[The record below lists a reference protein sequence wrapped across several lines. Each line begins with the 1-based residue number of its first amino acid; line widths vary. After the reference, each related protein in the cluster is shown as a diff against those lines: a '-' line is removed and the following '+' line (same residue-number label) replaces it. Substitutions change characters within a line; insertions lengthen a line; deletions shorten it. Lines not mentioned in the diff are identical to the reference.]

1 MISPVLLLLS
11 TIGLI
16 YTEPA
21 PSASLDKDTVR
32 WQDLTPSED
41 LKGWKVCC
49 GPASYEVKDGV
60 VTGTT
65 VPGSPNTFLI
75 TEKKYGDFELEYE
88 FKVDS
93 RLNAGVQIRSEVTN
107 QRMRGCQIEID
118 MDENRQRFWSAGI
131 YEEGDRGW
139 LCDLSKNPEAIAAH
153 NIDEWNHVRVVTRGA
168 MIETYLNGVA
178 AAKTWC
184 GQRLKGVI
192 GLQVHGV
199 GAEQTEPLKVQWRRL
214 KIRDHGEHQW
224 ITVLDS
230 SKTPSHSTDGD
241 SSLHMWNF
249 TPDSTTESLKIHLDL
264 NENQSYRFRQGDLSY
279 RFNAAAENAFSFSFP
294 PLNEQEDSGPMG
306 ILGSTKER
314 VWSQSRIFLHRNSW
328 GVGYEI
334 LTPGRSGNS
343 RKVARFGL
351 PRPGNGENWTITASP
366 GAQWRVQALIRK
378 TAPDSPQ
385 KP

>member
-1 MISPVLLLLS
+1 MISPLILLLS
-11 TIGLI
+11 FSLVM
-16 YTEPA
+16 TEHA
-21 PSASLDKDTVR
+21 PSVTPEKDTPQ
-32 WQDLTPSED
+32 WQDLTPPED
-41 LKGWKVCC
+41 LTGWKVCC
-49 GPASYEVKDGV
+49 GPALYEVRDGV

-93 RLNAGVQIRSEVTN
+93 RLNAGVQIRSEVVN
-107 QRMRGCQIEID
+107 QQMRGCQIEID

-199 GAEQTEPLKVQWRRL
+199 GADQTEPLKVQWRRL

-224 ITVLDS
+224 ITILDS
-230 SKTPSHSTDGD
+230 SLTPPQSPDGG
-241 SSLHMWNF
+241 SSLPLWKV
-249 TPDSTTESLKIHLDL
+249 TPDSATESLKLRLDL
-264 NENQSYRFRQGDLSY
+264 NEKQSWSFRQGDLSY
-279 RFNAAAENAFSFSFP
+279 QFNAAGNSFSFSFP
-294 PLNEQEDSGPMG
+294 PLTREQDSGPMG
-306 ILGSTKER
+306 SLGSSQDR
-314 VWSQSRIFLHRNSW
+314 LWSQSRIFLHRNAW

-334 LTPGRSGNS
+334 LGRGESGNY
-343 RKVARFGL
+343 RKIARFVL
-351 PRPGNGENWTITASP
+351 PRPGSGAEWTIAASP
-366 GAQWRVQALIRK
+366 GARWQVQALIRK
-378 TAPDSPQ
+378 TASKSSQ
-385 KP
+385 

>member
-11 TIGLI
+11 IFGLTF
-16 YTEPA
+16 TEPDT
-21 PSASLDKDTVR
+21 SVSLDKDTLQ
-32 WQDLTPSED
+32 WQDLTPLED

-49 GPASYEVKDGV
+49 GPARYEVKNGV

-93 RLNAGVQIRSEVTN
+93 RLNAGVQIRSEVSQN
-107 QRMRGCQIEID
+107 RMRGCQIEID

-199 GAEQTEPLKVQWRRL
+199 GAAQTEPLKVQWRRL

-224 ITVLDS
+224 VTVLDS
-230 SKTPSHSTDGD
+230 SKTPSHSTDED
-241 SSLHMWNF
+241 SPVSLWKF
-249 TPDSTTESLKIHLDL
+249 TPDSTTESLKLLLDL
-264 NENQSYRFRQGDLSY
+264 KEKQSWSFRQGDLSY
-279 RFNAAAENAFSFSFP
+279 QINTARNTFSFSFP
-294 PLNEQEDSGPMG
+294 PLNKQQDSGPMG
-306 ILGSTKER
+306 ILGSTQDR
-314 VWSQSRIFLHRNSW
+314 PWNQSRIFLHRNSW

-334 LTPGRSGNS
+334 LGPGGSGNS
-343 RKVARFGL
+343 RKVDRFDL
-351 PRPGNGENWTITASP
+351 PRPGSGEEWAITASP
-366 GAQWRVQALIRK
+366 GTQWQVQALIRK
-378 TAPDSPQ
+378 TASNSPQ

>member
-1 MISPVLLLLS
+1 MISPVILLLS
-11 TIGLI
+11 FSLVM
-16 YTEPA
+16 TEHA
-21 PSASLDKDTVR
+21 PSVTSEKDTPQ
-32 WQDLTPSED
+32 WQDLTPPED
-41 LKGWKVCC
+41 LTGWKVCC
-49 GPASYEVKDGV
+49 GPALYEVRDGV

-93 RLNAGVQIRSEVTN
+93 RLNAGVQIRSEVVN

-199 GAEQTEPLKVQWRRL
+199 AADQTEPLKVQWRRL

-224 ITVLDS
+224 VTLLDS
-230 SKTPSHSTDGD
+230 SNTPSQSTDGD
-241 SSLHMWNF
+241 LATPLWKF
-249 TPDSTTESLKIHLDL
+249 TPEATIESLRLDL
-264 NENQSYRFRQGDLSY
+264 KLKEKQSWSFRQGDLSY
-279 RFNAAAENAFSFSFP
+279 QFNAAGNSFRYSFP
-294 PLNEQEDSGPMG
+294 PLKKQEDSGPMG
-306 ILGSTKER
+306 GLGSSLDR
-314 VWSQSRIFLHRNSW
+314 LWSQSRIFLHRNSW

-334 LTPGRSGNS
+334 LAPGGSGNS

-351 PRPGNGENWTITASP
+351 PRPGSGENWTITASP
-366 GAQWRVQALIRK
+366 GAQWRVQALIQK
-378 TAPDSPQ
+378 AAPNSPQ

>member
-16 YTEPA
+16 FTEPA
-21 PSASLDKDTVR
+21 PSASSDKDTVR
-32 WQDLTPSED
+32 WQDLTPPED
-41 LKGWKVCC
+41 LRGWKVCC
-49 GPASYEVKDGV
+49 GPARYEVRDGV

-93 RLNAGVQIRSEVTN
+93 RLNAGVQIRSEFVN

-199 GAEQTEPLKVQWRRL
+199 GADQTEPLKVQWRRI

-224 ITVLDS
+224 ITILDS
-230 SKTPSHSTDGD
+230 AQTPPQSTDGG
-241 SSLHMWNF
+241 SSLPLWKF
-249 TPDSTTESLKIHLDL
+249 TPDSATESLKLRLDL
-264 NENQSYRFRQGDLSY
+264 NEKQSWSFRQGDLSY
-279 RFNAAAENAFSFSFP
+279 KFNAAGNSFSFSFP
-294 PLNEQEDSGPMG
+294 PLTREQDSGPMG
-306 ILGSTKER
+306 GLGSSQDR
-314 VWSQSRIFLHRNSW
+314 LWSQSRIFLHRNSW

-334 LTPGRSGNS
+334 LAPGGSGNS

-351 PRPGNGENWTITASP
+351 PRPGSGEKWTITASP
-366 GAQWRVQALIRK
+366 GAQWQVQALIQK
-378 TAPDSPQ
+378 TALNSPQ